1 MEIND
6 GHYLELMDRLHVV
19 CCTIDEHIL
28 NHPLTEVNPDIQTKI
43 ENALELLYD
52 AYQDVGHLDANLDD
66 KIYTNSEGELKEIN
80 SEPDGIE
87 SLIVAMTAQQ
97 VYGKY
102 IKPMRDN
109 PDYKLPEKGSILFYV
124 KKHTEGYT
132 IDKITFTSLDEDYCV
147 SLIESTMDSK
157 DFVGWPFGNTNPSN

>member
-28 NHPLTEVNPDIQTKI
+28 NHPLTEVNPYIQTKI

-66 KIYTNSEGELKEIN
+66 KLNNK
-80 SEPDGIE
+80 
-87 SLIVAMTAQQ
+87 
-97 VYGKY
+97 
-102 IKPMRDN
+102 
-109 PDYKLPEKGSILFYV
+109 
-124 KKHTEGYT
+124 
-132 IDKITFTSLDEDYCV
+132 
-147 SLIESTMDSK
+147 
-157 DFVGWPFGNTNPSN
+157 